1 MSSIRGIRMNRTA
14 LGILHGLRHRGAWA
28 GPRNGAARGCTV
40 ECTQEPSYRDD
51 FLSDEV
57 HQATG
62 MISVQADCGIREAF
76 GRLCIRAQAL
86 GQTVQVS
93 AVDVLDRVLS
103 FDV

>member
-1 MSSIRGIRMNRTA
+1 
-14 LGILHGLRHRGAWA
+14 
-28 GPRNGAARGCTV
+28 
-40 ECTQEPSYRDD
+40 
-51 FLSDEV
+51 
-57 HQATG
+57 